1 MINIEDFAK
10 VEIRAGKILSVEEI
24 DGSEKLL
31 KLSVDFGEEEEIG
44 GGTSPKEPATSVR
57 GRQVIS
63 GIKKYFED
71 PQSLVGTTCAFVT
84 NLEPRAIMG
93 LESQAMIM
101 AFSGDN
107 FFSLLK
113 ISENVPLGSLV
124 R

>member
-31 KLSVDFGEEEEIG
+31 KLSVDFGEEGEIG

-71 PQSLVGTTCAFVT
+71 PQALVGITCAFVT
-84 NLEPRAIMG
+84 NLEPRSIMG

-101 AFSGDN
+101 AASDEDSFT
-107 FFSLLK
+107 LLK
-113 ISENVPLGSLV
+113 MDCPAGSKV
-124 R
+124 K